1 MPQAPPEPPI
11 DLPSRALP
19 LRTLPR
25 SDALY
30 RVHQTHLNAKHF
42 GRSGDWRFDAPDASY
57 GTLYAGLVPEV
68 SFAETLLRGAGHVT
82 QSEIELRSLC
92 RFLVPR
98 SLRLVRMFGPYMIRI
113 GANASVT
120 SGVDCSCSKRWS
132 RALYNHPARPDG
144 ILYRATH
151 DNNQFT
157 VALFDRAGNA
167 LDAGTTAPLLSDLV
181 LLGRI
186 LERYKASIR

>member
-1 MPQAPPEPPI
+1 
-11 DLPSRALP
+11 
-19 LRTLPR
+19 
-25 SDALY
+25 
-30 RVHQTHLNAKHF
+30 
-42 GRSGDWRFDAPDASY
+42 
-57 GTLYAGLVPEV
+57 
-68 SFAETLLRGAGHVT
+68 
-82 QSEIELRSLC
+82 
-92 RFLVPR
+92 
-98 SLRLVRMFGPYMIRI
+98 MISI

-120 SGVDCSCSKRWS
+120 SGVDYSCSKRWS
-132 RALYNHPARPDG
+132 LALYNHPAQPDG

-151 DNNQFT
+151 DNNGLA